1 MITTPVKLW
10 RRQKGVSDRIGREG
24 KILNWTII
32 RVPTKAFHHEAPY
45 PVVIVEMDNHE
56 KVIGQ
61 LVDWEESDLVKG
73 RRVKAVLRRL
83 FSGDSESI
91 IAYHIKFKPTP
102 MKKIKVSAPGKL
114 HFLGEHAIV
123 YNKPAILA
131 AVDKRCFVDICE
143 RQDALIKISSR
154 NYEEEKE
161 TSIKDLIKKFEKA
174 EKDWNDYDKSNDIN
188 LLKSIT
194 KDPLD
199 YPQLVIGQFIKYH
212 NLNLTKGFD
221 MVIDSQVPVGCGMG
235 SSGSLAVAVVG
246 ALSILF
252 DKPLDK
258 KIINEIAFLAEQ
270 KKHGKPS
277 GGDNST
283 SNYGGLVRFKKDEGV
298 KHLPFSVS
306 DEIKNNFYI
315 VNTGTPKESTGEM
328 VSLVRDLYNE
338 KELFVKEIMDKQE
351 ELVKDL
357 YLALEKN
364 IPKQITGI
372 IKMGEANL
380 ERIGVVSD
388 YAKGL
393 IRDIESTGAAAKICG
408 AGGVTKSTGII
419 LIYSTDLQKL
429 KKVLESHQLVPTQL
443 TLGVEGLREEKI

>member
-10 RRQKGVSDRIGREG
+10 RRQKSVSDRIGREG

-61 LVDWEESDLVKG
+61 LVDWDESDLIKG

-91 IAYHIKFKPTP
+91 IAYHIKFKPIP

-131 AVDKRCFVDICE
+131 AVDKRCFVEISE
-143 RQDALIKISSR
+143 RSDSIIRITSK

-161 TSIKDLIKKFEKA
+161 ISVKDLIKKFEKA
-174 EKDWNDYDKSNDIN
+174 EKDWNEYDKSNDIN

-199 YPQLVIGQFIKYH
+199 YPAIIIGQFIKYH
-212 NLNLTKGFD
+212 KLSLEKGFN
-221 MVIDSQVPVGCGMG
+221 MMIDSQVPVGCGMG
-235 SSGSLAVAVVG
+235 SSGSLAVAITG
-246 ALSILF
+246 ALSLWVGQ
-252 DKPLDK
+252 KLDK

-283 SNYGGLVRFKKDEGV
+283 SNYGGLVRFKKDQGV
-298 KHLPFSVS
+298 KPLPFSVS
-306 DEIKNNFYI
+306 EEIKNNFYI
-315 VNTGTPKESTGEM
+315 INTGTPTESTGEM
-328 VSLVRDLYNE
+328 VSRVRDLFNE

-372 IKMGEANL
+372 IKMGEKNL
-380 ERIGVVSD
+380 EKLEVVSD
-388 YAKGL
+388 YAKSL
-393 IRDIESTGAAAKICG
+393 IRDIEASGAAAKICG

-429 KKVLESHQLVPTQL
+429 KKVLESHQLVPSQL
-443 TLGVEGLREEKI
+443 TLGVEGLREE